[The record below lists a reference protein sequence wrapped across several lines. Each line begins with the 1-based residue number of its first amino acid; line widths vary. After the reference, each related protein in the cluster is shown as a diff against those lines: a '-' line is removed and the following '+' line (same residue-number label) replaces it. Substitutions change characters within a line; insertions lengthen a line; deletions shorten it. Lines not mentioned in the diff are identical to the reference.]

1 MSAPVPAR
9 IRHARRTDAG
19 ELFTLQ
25 RASFLA
31 EAQRYGDPMLPPLRD
46 TLQDVCDVL
55 GRQDST
61 VLIAA
66 TTEDGEH
73 GRRGRIVGSA
83 RLRVGA
89 DSSGVGQVGRIIV
102 APDLQG
108 RGLGT
113 ALLEAVHA
121 EAARVGGLH
130 ELELF
135 TGSASQDNLALYRRH
150 GYCDARAVPDE
161 QGVPVQVLRRT
172 L

>member
-1 MSAPVPAR
+1 VSAPVPAR

-25 RASFLA
+25 RAAFLA

-46 TLQDVCDVL
+46 TLQDVCGVL

-89 DSSGVGQVGRIIV
+89 GSVGQVGRIIV

-121 EAARVGGLH
+121 EAARIGGLH

-135 TGSASQDNLALYRRH
+135 TGRASQGNLALYRRH
-150 GYCDARAVPDE
+150 GYCDAQASPDE